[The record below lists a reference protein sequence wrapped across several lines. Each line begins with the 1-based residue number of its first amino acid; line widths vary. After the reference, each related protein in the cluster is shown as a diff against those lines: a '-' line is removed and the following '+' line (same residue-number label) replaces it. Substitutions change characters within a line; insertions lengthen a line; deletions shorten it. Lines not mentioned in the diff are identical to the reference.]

1 MAGEPSNP
9 PEAIARARLAARAQQ
24 HDVAAP
30 SDTPVSAAAAA
41 AATAPVDVS
50 LQQQMQQQQ
59 AELAAL
65 QAHNARLTAEVGELE
80 GTRSELRGVIS
91 QMTAIYD
98 VDQEE
103 KAQLQ
108 ARLDAQLA
116 ATIALSGE
124 PARPTPGTFPNPN
137 EPSALPAPPIPGE
150 LVSHGRFNSA
160 YAQDAGGAAPVA
172 SATHAVQHSRLL
184 KPAAIDIFVTNG
196 ATHISDWL
204 LVTAHKLKVANVP
217 QRDWAQTAS
226 CSLDQQASL
235 FWIQTTQGVSASTLT
250 WEFFSESMVKAY
262 GSKDRERLARVKL
275 DRIKQEKDVPDFARR
290 FHTLV
295 ASVKKLPPSAGELIH
310 RFKAGLKP
318 RVYQKMLLKSR
329 DEDWTSL
336 EEIIRD
342 AIAAETDLS
351 AAEAMSGMLS
361 EHVGRIS
368 AATAPAVG
376 SKRKAL
382 HATPSGPRSNP
393 GDAKR
398 SGGQQAL
405 TPETAP
411 ILPPDGISD
420 ADKSRL
426 YAPFGVVWREH
437 NRRKAKA
444 EERAGKWCQACDDG
458 HFTHQCPRKQAML
471 GGGAA
476 PLGNRINTARYKLS
490 EFSWP
495 TAAAHGRKK

>member
-9 PEAIARARLAARAQQ
+9 PEDIALARLAARAQQ
-24 HDVAAP
+24 RDSVAP

-41 AATAPVDVS
+41 AAAPVDVS

-59 AELAAL
+59 ADLAAL

-80 GTRSELRGVIS
+80 GTRRELRGVIS

-108 ARLDAQLA
+108 ARLDEQLGH
-116 ATIALSGE
+116 TIALSGE
-124 PARPTPGTFPNPN
+124 PARPTPGPFTNPN
-137 EPSALPAPPIPGE
+137 EPPALPAPPIPGG
-150 LVSHGRFNSA
+150 LVSHGRFNST

-318 RVYQKMLLKSR
+318 RIYQKMLLKSR

-336 EEIIRD
+336 EDIIRD

-351 AAEAMSGMLS
+351 AAEAMTGMLN

-368 AATAPAVG
+368 ASTAPAVG

-437 NRRKAKA
+437 NRRRLKAD
-444 EERAGKWCQACDDG
+444 ERAGKWCQACDDA

-476 PLGNRINTARYKLS
+476 PLGNRINTTRYKLS

-495 TAAAHGRKK
+495 TAASHGRKK